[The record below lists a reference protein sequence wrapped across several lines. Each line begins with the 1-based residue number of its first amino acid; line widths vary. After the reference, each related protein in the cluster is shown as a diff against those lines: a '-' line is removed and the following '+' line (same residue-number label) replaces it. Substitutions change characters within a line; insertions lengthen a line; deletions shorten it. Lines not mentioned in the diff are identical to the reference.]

1 MAFKFNKKKSTVLN
15 SVVNN
20 EFTNELIVTK
30 DNEVKNYTGWDR
42 IISTANGMSRSIYS
56 VNYTPNNI
64 LIPVL
69 NVGSDIL
76 DNFYMDYYYKSE
88 IKQICDSRTDL
99 DYNNFVKDIKTKQIR
114 KSIISGVTDFVLP
127 TLVNKLI
134 YPKLNNSKVGKIIYN
149 LNIPGLV
156 GIASGSAIDTA
167 INKFEL
173 KQYLTN
179 DDQLKTTATSY
190 YLGKY
195 KYINGKDSNF
205 TTRNINNTKNKII
218 GAVYGSIFSKT
229 TIGYIGMI
237 MDKYKDHDEEEI
249 VESQDI

>member
-1 MAFKFNKKKSTVLN
+1 MAFNFNKKKSTMLN

-42 IISTANGMSRSIYS
+42 IISAANGMSRSIYS
-56 VNYTPNNI
+56 VNYSHNNI

-69 NVGSDIL
+69 NVGSDIF
-76 DNFYMDYYYKSE
+76 DNFYMDYYYTSE
-88 IKQICDSRTDL
+88 VKQICDSITNLNYDK
-99 DYNNFVKDIKTKQIR
+99 FVKEIKIKQFR

-127 TLVNKLI
+127 TLINKLI
-134 YPKLNNSKVGKIIYN
+134 GPKLNNSKVGKIIYN

-173 KQYLTN
+173 KRYLIK

-195 KYINGKDSNF
+195 KYANGKDSNF

-218 GAVYGSIFSKT
+218 GAVYGSIFSE
-229 TIGYIGMI
+229 TIGCIGMI